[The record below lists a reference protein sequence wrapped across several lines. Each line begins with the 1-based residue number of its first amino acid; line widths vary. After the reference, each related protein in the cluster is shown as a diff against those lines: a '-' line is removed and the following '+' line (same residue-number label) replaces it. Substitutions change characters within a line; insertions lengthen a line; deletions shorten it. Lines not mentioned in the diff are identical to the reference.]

1 MEKIL
6 PPINAISQPYW
17 DGCQQ
22 GVLRVQRC
30 ITCGHL
36 QLYPRIF
43 CTQCAG
49 EDLDWID
56 VSGKGIIASF
66 TVVTRGISK
75 AYSAPYVVSL
85 IDLDEG
91 PRMMSSIVHSDGT
104 GLEVGMS
111 VEVAFEPWSKTI
123 MMPVFKLL

>member
-17 DGCQQ
+17 DGCRQ

-43 CTQCAG
+43 CTQCTD

-56 VSGKGIIASF
+56 VSGKGTIASY
-66 TVVTRGISK
+66 TVVTRAISK

-91 PRMMSSIVHSDGT
+91 PRMMSSIVHCDGT
-104 GLEVGMS
+104 GLDVGMS
-111 VEVAFEPWSKTI
+111 VEVAFESWSETI
-123 MMPVFKLL
+123 MMPVFKVL